1 MVESGR
7 VGKGK
12 TTLSQPE
19 VPRLQEH
26 EQLDQRQNRI
36 CSFFRS
42 KRIRLVKVCAGSV
55 VRVHF
60 VLFFPAIS
68 GCGVDTFDGE

>member
-36 CSFFRS
+36 CS
-42 KRIRLVKVCAGSV
+42 
-55 VRVHF
+55 
-60 VLFFPAIS
+60 
-68 GCGVDTFDGE
+68 